1 MNDGQKLFEN
11 WIIAIKLLIKIN
23 CFQNE
28 KLKRTMKYF
37 KARRR
42 LLNVLVQIIHEKES
56 FNPHIDR
63 NQLMQRLGINDVG
76 ELNKMSKL
84 LGNDCLIPV
93 SGGSNDNP
101 RFAIIS
107 NECLNL
113 YEQYQERD
121 IQRRNFWI
129 IFVVTVTGLLVGI
142 MGFKCVQAFVSS
154 LFSYLTGSFK

>member
-1 MNDGQKLFEN
+1 MLIQQKHYF
-11 WIIAIKLLIKIN
+11 IDS
-23 CFQNE
+23 
-28 KLKRTMKYF
+28 F

-42 LLNVLVQIIHEKES
+42 LLNVLVQIIYENES

-93 SGGSNDNP
+93 GGGSNDNP
-101 RFAIIS
+101 RFEIIS

-129 IFVVTVTGLLVGI
+129 LFGVTVTGLIVGI
-142 MGFKCVQAFVSS
+142 LQLKCVRELISS
-154 LFSYLTGSFK
+154 LLNLYFNWP